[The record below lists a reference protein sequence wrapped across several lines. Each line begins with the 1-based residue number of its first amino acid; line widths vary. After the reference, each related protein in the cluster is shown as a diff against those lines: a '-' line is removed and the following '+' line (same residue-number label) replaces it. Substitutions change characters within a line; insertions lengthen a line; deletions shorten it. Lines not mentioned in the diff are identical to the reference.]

1 MTSNIGIGGFGPEPG
16 ARRAL
21 HRMLDVLREA
31 GPAGTARLAHPAGA
45 GRSGATSGPELS
57 GTESSRQSVGV
68 RGAAAEAMGAG
79 ARTTDLARLLSAH
92 GAMSRLAPAALG
104 AHAAVGELDVRRAA
118 FAAVERTLADGARA
132 VRGPIE
138 TLQRVLDSAATGS
151 GSPGDLEGAGD
162 DGSRG
167 AGSAGPGQARSTTA
181 GSSEVARSESPQGAV
196 STSAAQREVSART
209 AVTVREGAGALARA
223 ADRLDTLRLEA
234 EAAVRAT
241 AAQVDALSQ
250 EVAAADRRAR
260 SQERSQARLDSE
272 RAEIRAA
279 LTRRDAAAREIVR
292 LTGASVQVP
301 SPGEAELADLPAAR
315 GAGAT
320 GSPGATAS
328 PTSSATSSAT
338 AGAGESGEREAM
350 RITLA
355 GRPLVDEQ
363 GGHSLLDRLG
373 PGSGTTAGPDASAGA
388 AGRGARADQAAA
400 DRAARERAA
409 EERAAEERRTA
420 DRRDR
425 GEQSETGP
433 IDRRALQSAA
443 ERLAMAHVDDGDPSA
458 RAARERRL
466 SDREAQQR
474 IDDRRAVR
482 EQVRADVGV
491 TGGDRPDAA
500 ASAAPSRADARDAE
514 AGSRAVRS
522 SSDPAQDA
530 ARARQEARAAE
541 LTAAAGAS
549 AAGRETRREL
559 SRGEDAGA
567 ERAARLHDRDSRDR
581 AADAREEARATARH
595 TAGTDAAGD
604 AERLVRKALARI
616 DAQQAAAAV
625 ADLRDAQRADAE
637 QADAVRA
644 TSPQVRGAVPES
656 AEGRRAVSTP
666 GASTGPGVDRIEADP
681 IESVAGALA
690 GRLAAAERIVP
701 AAQEQL
707 RAATQAYVRVVEALT
722 APGGPLAGHDLT
734 DLVGRLGGAAL
745 SGGGASGA
753 GASGM
758 APGAEAAPRPAPE
771 VAGVLATI
779 ESARAQAGDQA
790 LLAQRRLDVL
800 SVVDS
805 VLADAPTSQA
815 GGLVSAA
822 LGGAALSTSGAWQTS
837 QGGQHLVSSLQ
848 SLNALT
854 ASLGAVAG
862 LSAVVGP
869 SAPTVS
875 VSGSAGLVATPSAS
889 ALDAA
894 APGRSGSASL
904 PAGAGGT
911 DVGGGIR
918 SGASLGPVPGGAG
931 SDAAL
936 LGAAGLA
943 TPAGVDG
950 AGALRGSW
958 TSGPG
963 VRVALLAPP
972 TPASPEGATPEGA
985 TPGSPAMGSAGTG
998 PTGAPVVGGGIG
1010 TGAVDGL
1017 TSASAAAVGGPGAGQ
1032 PRLGSAG
1039 PDAVSSAGAVG
1050 GALFAGDG
1058 ASGSGTAGVAPTGVL
1073 TAMSA
1078 VLGPNALAGTGTTE
1092 TGGAGVAPTAALATP
1107 AAPGELGEPAWGGPR
1122 IPYVVSVSVVSVAA
1136 AAVVATAPLQTGAVL
1151 NAGRGFSFA
1160 LVTHAGTRGQAT
1172 TSVSVGPG
1180 ARLGT
1185 VAAAINASAAPVFAQ
1200 VEGLGAG
1207 STSGEPAEQRLV
1219 ISATE
1224 TGSDTSIA
1232 LVDGLGSRRPSV
1244 LGAVAQVQAGADS
1257 LVHASFADGAVV
1269 GVSGATTSLPGALPG
1284 VDLALRGRSG
1294 EEPGA
1299 GSSVG
1304 LGDVALVQV
1313 RADTP
1318 AALRQLTTLVDAAT
1332 SVLDGLAGRGAID
1345 PVAAAAL
1352 AQEPAIADL
1361 STRIAA
1367 VLTGSAAASD
1377 ASAIT
1382 GSTALGSGVSGT
1394 VSGTGPTGAIGAEGR
1409 RALPGVQLDR
1419 QARLQVDAAAF
1430 ELAHAADPYAVESQV
1445 HTAARE
1451 LLAVARE
1458 ASDPRS
1464 GVLHVRIVGESA
1476 FVQEYAVTQANVD
1489 ERMQYRQDAL
1499 LERVDAMQ
1507 SLLDHLGAERQ
1518 WLTTQV

>member
-1 MTSNIGIGGFGPEPG
+1 MTSNIRIGGFGPEPG
-16 ARRAL
+16 ASRAL

-92 GAMSRLAPAALG
+92 GAMSRLAPAALA

-301 SPGEAELADLPAAR
+301 SPGEVELADLPAAR

-363 GGHSLLDRLG
+363 GAHSLLDRLG

-400 DRAARERAA
+400 DRAATERAA

-458 RAARERRL
+458 RAVRERRL

-549 AAGRETRREL
+549 AASRETRRE

-567 ERAARLHDRDSRDR
+567 ERVARLHDRDSRDR

-595 TAGTDAAGD
+595 TAGTDAADD

-753 GASGM
+753 GAPGM
-758 APGAEAAPRPAPE
+758 AGPAAEAAPRPAPE
-771 VAGVLATI
+771 VAGVLTTI

-822 LGGAALSTSGAWQTS
+822 LGGAALSTSGAGQTS
-837 QGGQHLVSSLQ
+837 QSGQHLVSSLQ

-998 PTGAPVVGGGIG
+998 PTGAPVVGDGIG

-1050 GALFAGDG
+1050 GAPFDGDG

-1092 TGGAGVAPTAALATP
+1092 TGGAGVAPTAA
-1107 AAPGELGEPAWGGPR
+1107 PGELGEPAWGGPR
-1122 IPYVVSVSVVSVAA
+1122 IPYDVSVSVVSVAA

-1257 LVHASFADGAVV
+1257 LVYASFADGAVV

-1284 VDLALRGRSG
+1284 VDLALCGRSG

-1352 AQEPAIADL
+1352 AQDPAIADL

-1394 VSGTGPTGAIGAEGR
+1394 VSGTGPTGAIGSEGR

-1451 LLAVARE
+1451 LLAVACE
-1458 ASDPRS
+1458 ASDPRT
-1464 GVLHVRIVGESA
+1464 GVLPVRIVGESA
-1476 FVQEYAVTQANVD
+1476 FVQEYAVTQVNVD